1 MSMKSSR
8 LIALV
13 ILALSQ
19 IILCDDKPEWVKNF
33 GKSTKFPEWSHLT
46 GFGMAK
52 VTKTDELADGMA
64 LAVDNAR
71 ANLAQRI
78 HIKIQNISTTHA
90 AEIGNKYSEYFST
103 STQSISN
110 LDIEGLDVNRYYDDD
125 QETYFALA
133 VIERA
138 RLITANNQ
146 KADQLMASIR
156 QCVEAGRRFEEIGQK
171 SEALREY
178 LNCSPLFQQLENA
191 RTVISVAASNTSAA
205 AFEELE
211 NTSEREGLQ
220 ATIVYESINRLV
232 QKPMVS
238 VDDVAWYLLYCLKN
252 QVKEKEPKA
261 IITPF
266 TYRDTRLGSE
276 FSRYFLKVL
285 ENHCVKETDWQ
296 LMDVKSQPKWKTES
310 ELSQST
316 SEDGVEYVLTGTL
329 WDKGSDVK
337 FLASMQRTTD
347 GKIIASAEQT
357 ISDSIISKA
366 GLSLKP
372 ENYQEAM
379 VSQKYFAKDEL
390 VDGGLS
396 LEVWTNKGTDNLLFT
411 KGERI
416 SILTRVNLP
425 CYLRFIYHLANGKR
439 VVLLDNYYID
449 ETKINKAYQIPEKF
463 ECTAP
468 FGAEFLQAFASTERF
483 ERISTTELD
492 GYDYLA
498 EDLQD
503 FLATTRGLKKANR
516 GSFLT
521 ECRVVMTTV
530 EN

>member
-1 MSMKSSR
+1 MKPSR

-13 ILALSQ
+13 LLVLSQ
-19 IILCDDKPEWVKNF
+19 IILCDDKPDWVKNF
-33 GKSTKFPEWSHLT
+33 GKSAKFPEWSHLT

-71 ANLAQRI
+71 ANLAQKI
-78 HIKIQNISTTHA
+78 HIKIQSISTTHA

-103 STQSISN
+103 STQSISD
-110 LDIEGLDVNRYYDDD
+110 LDIEGLDVDRYYDDD
-125 QETYFALA
+125 QETYFAFA

-138 RLITANNQ
+138 RLISANNQ
-146 KADQLMASIR
+146 KADKLMASIR
-156 QCVEAGRRFEEIGQK
+156 QCVEAGKRFEELGRK
-171 SEALREY
+171 SEALHEY

-191 RTVISVAASNTSAA
+191 RTVISVAASNTHAS

-211 NTSEREGLQ
+211 KTPEGEGLQ
-220 ATIVYESINRLV
+220 ATAVYESINRLV
-232 QKPMVS
+232 QKSMVNI
-238 VDDVAWYLLYCLKN
+238 DDVAWYLLYCLKN

-261 IITPF
+261 SIAPF

-285 ENHCVKETDWQ
+285 EIHCVRETDWQ
-296 LMDVKSQPKWKTES
+296 LISVESQPKWKTES
-310 ELSQST
+310 EFIHST
-316 SEDGVEYVLTGTL
+316 SEDGTEYILTGTL

-337 FLASMQRTTD
+337 FLALMRRAID

-372 ENYQEAM
+372 ENFQEAM
-379 VSQKYFAKDEL
+379 VSQKYFGKDEL

-396 LEVWTNKGTDNLLFT
+396 LEVWTNKGSDNLLFT

-416 SILTRVNLP
+416 NILTRANLP
-425 CYLRFIYHLANGKR
+425 CYIRFIYHLANGKR
-439 VVLLDNYYID
+439 VVLLDNYYVD
-449 ETKINKAYQIPEKF
+449 ETKINKAYQIPEEF
-463 ECTAP
+463 ECIAP

-483 ERISTTELD
+483 EKISTTQLD

-503 FLATTRGLKKANR
+503 FLATTRGLKKASR
-516 GSFLT
+516 GSLLT

-530 EN
+530 GN